1 MKAKKLKLSELEIS
15 SFVTAIE
22 KDVKAGAIAREPGQE
37 LQPDDTVIGESGY
50 HTCKSHLH
58 TECCTFPGC

>member
-1 MKAKKLKLSELEIS
+1 MKAKKLKLSDLEIS

-22 KDVKAGAIAREPGQE
+22 KDVKAGAQALQPGQE
-37 LQPDDTVIGESGY
+37 LDPVEESGW
-50 HTCKSHLH
+50 HTCKSHLY

>member
-1 MKAKKLKLSELEIS
+1 MKGKKLKLSELEVK

-22 KDVKAGAIAREPGQE
+22 KDIKAGAAALQPGQDKE
-37 LQPDDTVIGESGY
+37 IDTIEESGY
-50 HTCKSHLH
+50 HTCKSHLY